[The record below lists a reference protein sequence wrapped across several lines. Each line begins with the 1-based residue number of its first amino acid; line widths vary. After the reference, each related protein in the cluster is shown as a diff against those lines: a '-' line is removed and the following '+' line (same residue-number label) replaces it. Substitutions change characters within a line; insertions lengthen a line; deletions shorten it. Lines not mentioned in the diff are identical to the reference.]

1 MSALGHKEDLSKP
14 GRLPIELEDVLAE
27 AMGATRRAELESVM
41 ADSGVKVGTNEG
53 NVTVPEGYAEDP
65 ETTLTAL
72 VTMGDAEE
80 LSSTMLAAGEGAFP

>member
-1 MSALGHKEDLSKP
+1 LSALGHKEDFSKP

-27 AMGATRRAELESVM
+27 AMVATRRAELESVM
-41 ADSGVKVGTNEG
+41 ADTGEKVGTNEG
-53 NVTVPEGYAEDP
+53 NENVTEDCAKEP

-80 LSSTMLAAGEGAFP
+80 LGGAMLAAGEGAFP